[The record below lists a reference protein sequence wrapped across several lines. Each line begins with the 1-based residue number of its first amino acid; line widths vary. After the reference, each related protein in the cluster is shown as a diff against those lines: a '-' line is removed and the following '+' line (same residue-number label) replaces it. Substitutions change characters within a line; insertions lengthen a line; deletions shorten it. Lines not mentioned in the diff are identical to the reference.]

1 MTAERIATPYRQV
14 RTTVLVGALAVT
26 FGVGLLG
33 GLVVPRT
40 IGPTAQGAGNG
51 GVVASSTGSG
61 ISAHFAS
68 NLILRGGRP
77 YLIMRGGQPY
87 LARWGGQP

>member
-1 MTAERIATPYRQV
+1 MTTGQVPKRYRQV

-40 IGPTAQGAGNG
+40 IGQTAQAAGDA
-51 GVVASSTGSG
+51 GVVASSTGGVPADRTTPEPSPRG
-61 ISAHFAS
+61 RCRAG
-68 NLILRGGRP
+68 LRRGPSDLGCGR
-77 YLIMRGGQPY
+77 
-87 LARWGGQP
+87 